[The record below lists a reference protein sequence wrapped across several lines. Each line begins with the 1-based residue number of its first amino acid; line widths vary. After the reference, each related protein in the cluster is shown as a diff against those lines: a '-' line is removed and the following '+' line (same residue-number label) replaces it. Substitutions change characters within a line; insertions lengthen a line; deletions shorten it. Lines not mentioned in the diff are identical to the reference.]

1 MTNDRAQACL
11 LFFPVSNREVRGR
24 RSPGSAHVCTR
35 VYDYKRCTHAVP
47 CSLHC
52 GKTGRRDPHPDEF
65 HRRGDIYAG
74 RVGMDISSVMLLRG
88 LGYVHVW
95 ETYIRASSG
104 SCGLQI
110 YRSKWIGVQSLRVS
124 ISGSVVVKTKQLCRP
139 YYLA

>member
-65 HRRGDIYAG
+65 HRRGDIMQAEWGWISPPLCSCEVWDTCMFGRRTYEPQAVRAG
-74 RVGMDISSVMLLRG
+74 CRSTGQ
-88 LGYVHVW
+88 
-95 ETYIRASSG
+95 SG
-104 SCGLQI
+104 S
-110 YRSKWIGVQSLRVS
+110 
-124 ISGSVVVKTKQLCRP
+124 GSNHCESQFPDPVVVKTKQLCRP